1 MENLPILKNI
11 DMSNNKITDISFLE
25 NLTNLEVIKLK
36 NNNIS
41 YIPECI
47 SKIKD
52 KLSYIDL
59 SDNPIGN
66 T

>member
-1 MENLPILKNI
+1 
-11 DMSNNKITDISFLE
+11 MSNNKITDISFLE